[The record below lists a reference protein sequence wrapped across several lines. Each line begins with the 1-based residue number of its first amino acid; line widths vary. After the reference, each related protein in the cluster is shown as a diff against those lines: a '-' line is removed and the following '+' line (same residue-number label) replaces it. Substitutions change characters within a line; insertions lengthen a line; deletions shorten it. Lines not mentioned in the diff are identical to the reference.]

1 MRSIQVYFLFLV
13 VSISGDISE
22 FLLKKIS
29 NDLKDK
35 IQSLPNVLEVNIG
48 GEREEQLDIVI
59 DQNKIEAYGLNLN
72 EILNFVRSNNQI
84 VSAGNLDTGW
94 KVCN

>member
-1 MRSIQVYFLFLV
+1 M
-13 VSISGDISE
+13 
-22 FLLKKIS
+22 
-29 NDLKDK
+29 
-35 IQSLPNVLEVNIG
+35 PNVLEVNIG

-84 VSAGNLDTGW
+84 VSAGNLDTGDGRFVI
-94 KVCN
+94 KIPGLY